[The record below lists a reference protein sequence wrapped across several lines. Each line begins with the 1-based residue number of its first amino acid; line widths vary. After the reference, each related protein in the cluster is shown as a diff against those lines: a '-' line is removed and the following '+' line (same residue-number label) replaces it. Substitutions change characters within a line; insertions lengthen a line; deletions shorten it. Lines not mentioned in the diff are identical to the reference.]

1 MWNKITKTIADNRE
15 GIIEGVTGKK
25 TPVVAKSENA
35 SKVPLPWKDNKDI
48 FFPPIE
54 IFPGRANYLFPYR
67 LIVVEIETDNTA
79 DGGVKYKPVKGNTGQ
94 VERIFDESN
103 TGGVQYRISKPEG
116 WVFTLPITPQQL
128 SITDQF
134 AINTTATMRG
144 VVEEHNGVKFKMI
157 SASGTTGIWPTRPG
171 GDDNNTPGLSLFGG
185 SFSAFEGAKNA
196 WKNILD
202 KKTLSRTN
210 PLNLT
215 DNGTLS
221 NSASQT
227 GYYQALVLQQ
237 FLEQYAIA
245 KKNPE
250 NKNWRLVFDCPK
262 TNESF
267 VVTPV
272 QYNVTR
278 SQRSPGEF
286 LYNMQFKAW
295 KRIDLKS
302 TSKSVTKPPQKITPN
317 FFQKAVSALDNARS
331 FMSASLNVVKAV
343 RADFRQIFDQVRK
356 VTLLYKDLGGLAFA
370 VSDLPNQIGK
380 DLKSSVKAM
389 SGDLA
394 QGSASFDAAF
404 KKLPSASK
412 SAANKTKNIV
422 KSIKQNK
429 EVNEGVS
436 DEQVSAGLLG
446 KGAKDANDASSLNNV
461 FDEPEASFDF
471 FNAISLDTLT
481 LTPQQS
487 IAIQEEIE
495 KNSLISIEEIKEVSK
510 NLQSLALDI
519 SNNFGAG
526 DENFSKIFNRPA
538 PKERAVPMTLEEFE
552 LILALENAILE
563 LNLSTA
569 TRELDD
575 SRRQN
580 PLEYVGGLADDSGI
594 PFNSES
600 TAKFLA
606 PVPFGLTIEQI
617 SARYL
622 GDPDRYNEI
631 ITLNGLRSPYIDENG
646 FSYQFLSNGDGRQF
660 NISSK
665 ENLFIGQKVQLSS
678 NEVPMFTRKITGI
691 EKISDTNYL
700 ITVDGIDDL
709 HLLKTVD
716 AAKVKAFLPGTINSQ
731 NQIYIPSDQSVTE
744 EARTYDIPFL
754 KEDTLTGFSKVDWL
768 MDENGDLVINS
779 FGEMA
784 LANGT
789 TNLVQALK
797 MKIMTQKGT
806 LLSNPN
812 FGLGLA
818 PGLSVSEVDIENV
831 LTDLRDMVLQDP
843 RFSGIENIEL
853 NILPPTVSISIN
865 AVLAN
870 GKGIFPINFSL

>member
-1 MWNKITKTIADNRE
+1 MWNKITKTIENNLE
-15 GIIEGVTGKK
+15 GITGQKK
-25 TPVVAKSENA
+25 AVQAKTEADGRGS
-35 SKVPLPWKDNKDI
+35 LPWKTGFLESNKDV
-48 FFPPIE
+48 FFPSTNIE
-54 IFPGRANYLFPYR
+54 PSRSQELFPYR
-67 LIVVEIETDNTA
+67 LIVIDSTTN
-79 DGGVKYKPVKGNTGQ
+79 KPVAGSAGS
-94 VERIFDESN
+94 VERIYDESN
-103 TGGVQYRISKPEG
+103 TGGVQYRIGKPEG

-157 SASGTTGIWPTRPG
+157 SASGTTGIWPNRPS
-171 GDDNNTPGLSLFGG
+171 GDDDNTPGLSLFGG

-196 WKNILD
+196 WKNILNQ
-202 KKTLSRTN
+202 KTIPTTSTRFN
-210 PLNLT
+210 
-215 DNGTLS
+215 NGRF
-221 NSASQT
+221 QT

-250 NKNWRLVFDCPK
+250 NRNWRLVFDCPK

-267 VVTPV
+267 IVTPI
-272 QYNVTR
+272 QYTVTR

-286 LYNMQFKAW
+286 LYSMQFKAW

-302 TSKSVTKPPQKITPN
+302 TPKSVGKSPQKITPN

-331 FMSASLNVVKAV
+331 AMSASLNVVKAV

-370 VSDLPNQIGK
+370 AADLPNQIGK

-446 KGAKDANDASSLNNV
+446 KEAKDANDASSLNNV

-678 NEVPMFTRKITGI
+678 SEVPMFTRKITGI

-768 MDENGDLVINS
+768 MDENGDLVVNS

-789 TNLVQALK
+789 TNLIQALK

-806 LLSNPN
+806 LLSDPD
-812 FGLGLA
+812 FGLGLV
-818 PGLSVSEVDIENV
+818 PGVSVSEVDIENV

-843 RFSGIENIEL
+843 RFSDIENIEL